1 MMADQVMGFI
11 EGLIEKTKKKEL
23 EWKPFSLCPIK
34 TEIHIELENG
44 RANFDYGMNSI
55 RESKSYF
62 LESGEGYVFLFEIYH
77 GDPDVSSPT
86 MDSVSLMVKIN
97 NILPLNDI
105 SNYSEQEQELLERL
119 KLLIEYNIAEKYTY
133 PDVMYEFFKQVLK
146 GTTEN

>member
-11 EGLIEKTKKKEL
+11 EGLIEKTKDKEL
-23 EWKPFSLCPIK
+23 EWRPFSLCPVK
-34 TEIHIELENG
+34 SEIYIELENG

-62 LESGEGYVFLFEIYH
+62 LGAREGYVFLFEIYH
-77 GDPDVSSPT
+77 GDSAVTSPA

-105 SNYSEQEQELLERL
+105 SNYSVQEQELLERL
-119 KLLIEYNIAEKYTY
+119 KLLIEHNIAEKYTY
-133 PDVMYEFFKQVLK
+133 PDVIYDFFKQVLE
-146 GTTEN
+146 GTKKN